1 MELQFYPPGE
11 APFVDSISCDNA
23 HRCAALTIDSPGLRA
38 TATSG
43 RLVALGQAWLGPRV
57 ALFDRITVSNEGRSG
72 ERAPTR
78 LTCIGR

>member
-1 MELQFYPPGE
+1 MPSGGRGGGAAFMQLQFYPPGH

-43 RLVALGQAWLGPRV
+43 RLVALGQARPGPGLLCST
-57 ALFDRITVSNEGRSG
+57 AS
-72 ERAPTR
+72 P
-78 LTCIGR
+78 